1 MWCHCRCL
9 RGAPLGYFSTRD
21 RLYKRLKPWFFS
33 KHHQCNRI
41 FWTVSW
47 RPVPYFLDTGFSTF
61 LSGQVSISLDPE
73 HCLDFSGYVRFPS
86 LTRLLTSDISIAI
99 QLHAHIT
106 ATKQSSAAA
115 NFANRAHRQ
124 IWGPNVNINIY
135 ILSDTWIFINRIW
148 MATRFR
154 DRQIWRTRS
163 GNSAILAPKSSDQQN
178 REKTLIFETMPSV
191 FLCHKVFYA

>member
-1 MWCHCRCL
+1 MSSVCWYNDLGHKHNRIYLTHWFRSCL
-9 RGAPLGYFSTRD
+9 KMIFWFLNDSSHVALTSPPWAASPPVGWP
-21 RLYKRLKPWFFS
+21 YKRLKPWFFS

-41 FWTVSW
+41 FWIVRW

-106 ATKQSSAAA
+106 ATKQWSAA
-115 NFANRAHRQ
+115 ANRAHRQ
-124 IWGPNVNINIY
+124 IWGPNINNNIIKWPMPLGARPRSIKDVNK
-135 ILSDTWIFINRIW
+135 IL
-148 MATRFR
+148 
-154 DRQIWRTRS
+154 
-163 GNSAILAPKSSDQQN
+163 
-178 REKTLIFETMPSV
+178 
-191 FLCHKVFYA
+191 